1 MALKFG
7 ILFSLR
13 NPARWRKP
21 WPQLYQE
28 TLEQIVIAEELGFD
42 SVWISEHHGAED
54 GYCPSVLPVAAVAAD
69 RTSTITIG
77 TRLMLLPLHHPV
89 RVAEDAAVVDVLSEG
104 RFVLGVAVGYVPREY
119 PAFGVNRRFRPSLT
133 EEGIEIIRR
142 CWREDDFDFEG
153 NATTW
158 RGCGSSPSPSKTVVR
173 RPGSAVAHH
182 PLVERVARLGDGFHF
197 VGGRTVYDLYAAAMQ
212 RHGRDPR
219 AIPVYDSRD
228 FWLGEDDTAPGKSL
242 ASISITRTSA
252 TRSGGERQPRPTAT
266 LPWLGT
272 RPPHRRRCARE
283 TDCLDWRTGSHH
295 REVRATAQPRT
306 HRRHDLTHA
315 PRDRSRPSGRAHA
328 LRVAEYASASLQ

>member
-54 GYCPSVLPVAAVAAD
+54 GYCPSVLPVAAAAAD

-119 PAFGVNRRFRPSLT
+119 PAFGVNRRFRPSLI

-153 NATTW
+153 KRYRLA
-158 RGCGSSPSPSKTVVR
+158 GVR
-173 RPGSAVAHH
+173 VEPKPVQAGGPPIWIGGSAPPA
-182 PLVERVARLGDGFHF
+182 VERVARLGDGFHF
-197 VGGRTVYDLYAAAMQ
+197 VGGRTVYDLYADAMQ

-228 FWLGEDDTAPGKSL
+228 FWLGEDDTSAWEESREHIYHSYLGYAQWGREAAEADGNAAGPEPA
-242 ASISITRTSA
+242 ASPEAMRT
-252 TRSGGERQPRPTAT
+252 
-266 LPWLGT
+266 
-272 RPPHRRRCARE
+272 E
-283 TDCLDWRTGSHH
+283 TDVWIGGPDRIIEKFEQRLSRVPIDGTILRMPPGIDHD
-295 REVRATAQPRT
+295 RAV
-306 HRRHDLTHA
+306 
-315 PRDRSRPSGRAHA
+315 AHMH
-328 LRVAEYASASLQ
+328 RVAETLLPRFSD